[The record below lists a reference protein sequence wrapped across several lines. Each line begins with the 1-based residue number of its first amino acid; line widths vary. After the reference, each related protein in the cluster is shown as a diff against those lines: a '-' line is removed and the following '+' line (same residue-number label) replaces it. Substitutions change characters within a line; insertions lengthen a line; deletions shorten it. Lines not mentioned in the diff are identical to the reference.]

1 MKNSQV
7 DEISYRDKI
16 STVDQTGKRKWIYAM
31 QPVGRLYIYR
41 TILSYIFLAILVAI
55 PFIRWR
61 GQPFILF
68 DLIHG
73 KFILFGKL
81 FLPQDFI
88 LFGLAMLSFLL
99 FIIVFTLAYGR
110 VFCGWVCPQTIFLE
124 MVFRKIEYWLEG
136 SAKHQMMVDS
146 KAWDLNIIGR
156 KIIKHLLFFIISFLI
171 SNLFLSYFIG
181 VDALKKIITDPIS
194 EHLGELGAILL
205 FSIVFYIVFA
215 FVRELVCTV
224 ICPYGRLQSVL
235 LDKNSIVVSY
245 DYIRG
250 EPRARESKNRGS
262 AGDCIDCG
270 LCVQVCPTGIDI
282 RNGTQMECT
291 NCTACID
298 ACNLMMQKTGRPED
312 LILFASEQNIKEGIK
327 PRFTYRMASY
337 TVVLGILLA
346 LMSFLLI
353 EKKSVEIIVL
363 RVPGQVLQENKDGT
377 VSNLYRIKLINT
389 TSIPKAFELKLDTKY
404 DSLAFAG
411 KQVDTLQA
419 GQSIEELFFI
429 KRPQELITVRK
440 EMVRLRVFEKQK
452 EIYSVKIPF
461 IGLQ

>member
-1 MKNSQV
+1 VSKPE
-7 DEISYRDKI
+7 DDISFKDKI
-16 STVDQTGKRKWIYAM
+16 STVNQVGKRKWIYAM
-31 QPVGRLYIYR
+31 QPVGRLYSYR
-41 TILSYIFLAILVAI
+41 TYLSYLFLAFLVAI

-61 GQPFILF
+61 GQPFILL

-136 SAKHQMMVDS
+136 SAKHQMMVDH
-146 KAWDLNIIGR
+146 KAWDLNVIMR
-156 KIIKHLLFFIISFLI
+156 KIIKHIIFFILSFLI
-171 SNLFLSYFIG
+171 ANLFLSYFIG
-181 VDALKKIITDPIS
+181 VDELKKIIEDPVS
-194 EHLGELGAILL
+194 EHLGGLSAILV
-205 FSIVFYIVFA
+205 FSVAFYVVFA

-250 EPRARESKNRGS
+250 EPRARESKNRGT

-298 ACNLMMQKTGRPED
+298 ACNLMMKKTGRPED
-312 LILFASEQNIKEGIK
+312 LIRLASEHHIKEGI
-327 PRFTYRMASY
+327 PIRFTYRMAAY
-337 TVVLGILLA
+337 TSVLGLL
-346 LMSFLLI
+346 LMTMSFLLI
-353 EKKSVEIIVL
+353 EKKPLEVIIL
-363 RVPGQVLQENKDGT
+363 RVPGQILQENKDGT
-377 VSNLYRIKLINT
+377 ISNLYRMKVINT
-389 TSIPKAFELKLDTKY
+389 SSAPQFFELKLDRTTER
-404 DSLAFAG
+404 LEFAG
-411 KQVDTLQA
+411 KPLDTLQSGESA
-419 GQSIEELFFI
+419 EELFFI
-429 KRPQELITVRK
+429 KRAKNLISTRKELI
-440 EMVRLRVFEKQK
+440 RLNVIENQK
-452 EIYSVKIPF
+452 VVYSVKIPF
-461 IGLQ
+461 IGFQ